1 MPHKCKKCLRE
12 LRPWSK
18 FKDLKSKEGLGLA
31 ICGSMINGVDHF
43 WSGESRSNKQ
53 KADFRTLDLHYCE
66 HCKSYYIVCPEC
78 GTLNP
83 LSEMLNET
91 RTLISC
97 SRCRKRILYAEG
109 DYSMGGG

>member
-31 ICGSMINGVDHF
+31 ICGSIINGVDHF

-66 HCKSYYIVCPEC
+66 HCSLTTLCVRNVVPSILFQKCPMKHA
-78 GTLNP
+78 L
-83 LSEMLNET
+83 
-91 RTLISC
+91 
-97 SRCRKRILYAEG
+97 
-109 DYSMGGG
+109 